1 MRNKL
6 KKFLKNLPDKPG
18 ILGRV
23 KYHETAVLIPLLWE
37 NGELYIILEK
47 RASHI
52 RQGDEISFPGGHFSK
67 TEDSNTQET
76 AIRETS
82 EELGITKNTIEVLGQ
97 LDSLVSPIGSIIDVF
112 IGELQL
118 EEHNPIV
125 PNLSEVQSILKIPLS
140 FFLENDPEI
149 YKVKL
154 EIKPYHYNKNGDKI
168 TTFPTQKLQI
178 PSRYHKPW
186 GGKLQNIYVY
196 KFQGEIIW
204 GITAEILYEMIKIWI
219 QEN

>member
-1 MRNKL
+1 MQHKL

-37 NGELYIILEK
+37 NGEIYIILEK

-52 RQGDEISFPGGHFSK
+52 RQGDEISFPGGHFSR
-67 TEDSNTQET
+67 TEDKNTQDT

-82 EELGITKNTIEVLGQ
+82 EELCISPQTIEVLGQ
-97 LDSLVSPIGSIIDVF
+97 LDSLVAPIGSIIDVF

-118 EEHNPIV
+118 DEQTPIV

-140 FFLENDPEI
+140 YFLENDPET

-154 EIKPYHYNKNGDKI
+154 DIKPYHYNENGELI
-168 TTFPTQKLQI
+168 TTFPAQKLNV

-196 KFQGEIIW
+196 KFKDEIIW
-204 GITAEILYEMIKIWI
+204 GITAEILYEMIKIWRKYA
-219 QEN
+219 